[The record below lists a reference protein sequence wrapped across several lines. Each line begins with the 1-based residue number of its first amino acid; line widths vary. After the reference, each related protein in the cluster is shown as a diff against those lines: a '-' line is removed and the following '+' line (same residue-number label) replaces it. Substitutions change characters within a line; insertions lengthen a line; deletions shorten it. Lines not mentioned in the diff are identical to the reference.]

1 MNIIELLKQQVTAK
15 VLQGD
20 NQFQD
25 EKIGALSAFY
35 PILLTVLKSKPELI
49 DTLQEWRL

>member
-1 MNIIELLKQQVTAK
+1 MNIIELLKDQVTSK

-20 NQFQD
+20 NHFQD

-35 PILLTVLKSKPELI
+35 PIL
-49 DTLQEWRL
+49 